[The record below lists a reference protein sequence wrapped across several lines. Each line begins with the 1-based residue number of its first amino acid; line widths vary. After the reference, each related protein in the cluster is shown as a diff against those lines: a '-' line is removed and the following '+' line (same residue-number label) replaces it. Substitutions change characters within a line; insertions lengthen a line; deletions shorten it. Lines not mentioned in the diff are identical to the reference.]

1 MTCANNCKGVN
12 PNSVI
17 IGGGAVLAAATV
29 GGVGYL
35 APALG
40 LGAAAAGGVA
50 VMAAQQCPNRRPC
63 NVSQETGIKKCVD
76 DLVV

>member
-1 MTCANNCKGVN
+1 MTCANNCRGVN

-35 APALG
+35 APVGAV
-40 LGAAAAGGVA
+40 GAAAAGGTA
-50 VMAAQQCPNRRPC
+50 ALMASMQCPRSRPC
-63 NVSQETGIKKCVD
+63 RVRIDIMGYVPM
-76 DLVV
+76 